1 MGGWES
7 SDMVAQLHLTQMH
20 MVHKSLLELYYN
32 KNVVVFV
39 FRFCDFYHFLCAFYT
54 FHNAE
59 TIHILNTF
67 KTIIQTLGIIIDP
80 TLGIRGPPHLMTYS
94 SELLAP

>member
-20 MVHKSLLELYYN
+20 MVQKSLLELYYN

-39 FRFCDFYHFLCAFYT
+39 FRF
-54 FHNAE
+54 
-59 TIHILNTF
+59 
-67 KTIIQTLGIIIDP
+67 
-80 TLGIRGPPHLMTYS
+80 
-94 SELLAP
+94 